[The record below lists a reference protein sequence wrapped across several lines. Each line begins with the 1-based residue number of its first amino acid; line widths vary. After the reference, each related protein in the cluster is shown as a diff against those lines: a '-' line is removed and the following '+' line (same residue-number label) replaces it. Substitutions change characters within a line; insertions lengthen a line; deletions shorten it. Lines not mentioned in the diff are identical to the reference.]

1 MNCLQCGFKS
11 FIYGNKVFIMQ
22 DRYKG
27 VFLKAVTESPTQSLS
42 VVIPYGFQ
50 SLPSRPPEST
60 EKDMTDTLSLSFTVP

>member
-1 MNCLQCGFKS
+1 
-11 FIYGNKVFIMQ
+11 MQ